1 MRLTIA
7 PNGTLEI
14 DDARI
19 IWKNFRGIRG
29 RFNHEGERG
38 FTLVIPDEN
47 IADILVNDKNRYGK
61 GWNVRINP
69 PKEPGDDPFMY
80 LKVKIGTRP
89 FPRVHLRTGKARILL
104 NEETI
109 GRIDEIDI
117 EKIDLNIVPSD
128 GDGSKTSSGPYRAAY
143 LESMEVYQR
152 LDRFDLRYEQEQEA
166 INQNTPSPDEVP
178 FN

>member
-19 IWKNFRGIRG
+19 IWKNFRGLRG
-29 RFNHEGERG
+29 PFTREGERN
-38 FTLVIPDEN
+38 FTLVIPDQN
-47 IADILVNDKNRYGK
+47 IADILMEDKNRYGK
-61 GWNVRINP
+61 AWNVRINP
-69 PKEPGDDPFMY
+69 PREPGDEPFMY
-80 LKVKIGTRP
+80 LKVKVGSRP
-89 FPRVHLRTGKARILL
+89 FPRVYLRAGKSRVPLDE
-104 NEETI
+104 NTI

-117 EKIDLNIVPSD
+117 DHVDLNIHPSD
-128 GDGSKTSSGPYRAAY
+128 GDGSKTSSGPYRTAY

-152 LDRFDLRYEQEQEA
+152 LNRFDIRYEQEQE
-166 INQNTPSPDEVP
+166 QGEVKTEDRP